1 MAGARGRS
9 LKTILLGAFEINQV
23 NLTSQGLWA
32 HPEQNMHR
40 YKELSYWI
48 ELAQLLERGFFD
60 FLFLADSYG
69 YPLLNGETPDV
80 TFTQAVEIPK
90 NDPMLLIPA
99 LAAVTSDL
107 NFAVTAST
115 SFEQPYANARRF
127 ATLDHLTGGRI
138 GWNVVTTS
146 SAVVSELFGTE
157 QAPHDVRYAMAQ
169 DFLDLSYKL
178 FEGSWEDGAVLVDKA
193 ARIYADPRRVRRISH
208 DGPYFKSHGYFN
220 AEPSPQR
227 TPVMVQ
233 AGASSTGRA
242 FAAANAELVFVQGKD
257 EKMLR
262 AQVDDLR
269 TLAVA
274 AGRTETSI
282 KTMSGLSVVT
292 APSLS
297 QAEEKL
303 EEFLSW
309 VDADAARAYYA
320 MMTGV
325 DLAALNPDASFSTVK
340 TEGGRT
346 QVERY
351 RDTSV
356 REAAADF
363 IRRGMRELIFVGTP
377 GQVAEQIAAIVDE
390 TGLDGFNFTPFV
402 SPGSYRDLIEDVVPE
417 LQRIGLM
424 RTERVPATFRERL
437 LGVGHARLPDNH
449 PAVRYRRHEG
459 R

>member
-1 MAGARGRS
+1 M
-9 LKTILLGAFEINQV
+9 KQILLAAFEINQV

-32 HPEQNMHR
+32 HPDQNTHR

-69 YPLLNGETPDV
+69 YPLLKGETPDV
-80 TFTQAVEIPK
+80 TFEQAVEIPK
-90 NDPMLLIPA
+90 DDPMLLIPA
-99 LAAVTSDL
+99 LAAATTDL
-107 NFAVTAST
+107 NFVVTTST

-127 ATLDHLTGGRI
+127 ATLDHLTGGRV

-146 SAVVSELFGTE
+146 SAVVSELFGTR
-157 QAPHDVRYAMAQ
+157 QAPHDERYAIAQ

-178 FEGSWEDGAVLVDKA
+178 FEGSWEDGAVIVDKQ
-193 ARIYADPRRVRRISH
+193 ARIYADPRRVHPISH

-220 AEPSPQR
+220 SEPSLQR
-227 TPVMVQ
+227 TPVLVQ

-257 EKMLR
+257 TKMLR
-262 AQVDDLR
+262 DQVDDLR
-269 TLAVA
+269 NLAVA
-274 AGRTETSI
+274 AGREDRSI
-282 KTMSGLSVVT
+282 RTISGLSIVT
-292 APSLS
+292 APSRA
-297 QAEEKL
+297 QAEDKL

-309 VDADAARAYYA
+309 VNADAARAYYA

-325 DLAALNPDASFSTVK
+325 DLAALDPDVSFSTVK

-351 RDTSV
+351 KDTSV

-363 IRRGMRELIFVGTP
+363 IRRGMRELILVGTP
-377 GQVAEQIAAIVDE
+377 AEVAEQTAAIVDE

-402 SPGSYRDLIEDVVPE
+402 TPGSYRDLVDLVVPE
-417 LQRIGLM
+417 LQRIGVM
-424 RTERVPATFRERL
+424 RTDRVSSTFRERIF
-437 LGVGHARLPDNH
+437 GAGNARLPVNH
-449 PAVRYRRHEG
+449 PAARYRRRHEH
-459 R
+459 

>member
-1 MAGARGRS
+1 M
-9 LKTILLGAFEINQV
+9 KQILLGAFEINQV

-32 HPEQNMHR
+32 HPDQNTHR
-40 YKELSYWI
+40 YKALSYWT
-48 ELAQLLERGFFD
+48 ELAQILDRGFFD

-80 TFTQAVEIPK
+80 TFEQAVEIPK

-99 LAAVTSDL
+99 LAAATTHL
-107 NFAVTAST
+107 NFVVTTST

-127 ATLDHLTGGRI
+127 ATLDHLTGGRV

-146 SAVVSELFGTE
+146 SAVVSDLFGTK
-157 QAPHDVRYAMAQ
+157 QAPHDQRYAMAQ

-178 FEGSWEDGAVLVDKA
+178 FEGSWEDGAVIVDKA
-193 ARIYADPRRVRRISH
+193 ARLYADPRRVHRIAH
-208 DGPYFKSHGYFN
+208 DGPYFRSHGYFN
-220 AEPSPQR
+220 SEPSAQR
-227 TPVMVQ
+227 TPVLLQ

-257 EKMLR
+257 AKMLR
-262 AQVDDLR
+262 GQVDDLR
-269 TLAVA
+269 NAAVA
-274 AGRTETSI
+274 AGRTENAI
-282 KTMSGLSVVT
+282 KAVSGLSVVT
-292 APSLS
+292 AGSRS
-297 QAEEKL
+297 EAEDRL
-303 EEFLSW
+303 EEYLSW
-309 VDADAARAYYA
+309 VNADAARAYYA

-325 DLAALNPDASFSTVK
+325 DLAALDPNASFSTVK

-351 RDTSV
+351 KDTSV
-356 REAAADF
+356 REGSADF
-363 IRRGMRELIFVGTP
+363 IRRGMRELILVGSP
-377 GQVAEQIAAIVDE
+377 SEVADQIVAIVDE

-402 SPGSYRDLIEDVVPE
+402 SPGSYRDLIDGVVPE

-424 RTERVPATFRERL
+424 PAERVQTTFRERIF
-437 LGVGHARLPDNH
+437 GAGHARLPANH
-449 PAVRYRRHEG
+449 PAAQYRRYDA